1 MTQRKLLSLSE
12 QCGLCIVQGLHVH
25 VPEHIGGGVGDPCPQ
40 DEHFQPWRTMN
51 SEDRVTT
58 GTYEDGVLVLEFSP
72 VKLLAQLIGQY
83 LLPTFQKHYVNRVE
97 EDIAHVAGT
106 SFVEAN
112 LNNVTSDALPNR
124 IIIMIA
130 EHIVRIVWIT

>member
-1 MTQRKLLSLSE
+1 
-12 QCGLCIVQGLHVH
+12 
-25 VPEHIGGGVGDPCPQ
+25 
-40 DEHFQPWRTMN
+40 MN

-83 LLPTFQKHYVNRVE
+83 LLPTFQKHYVNPVE